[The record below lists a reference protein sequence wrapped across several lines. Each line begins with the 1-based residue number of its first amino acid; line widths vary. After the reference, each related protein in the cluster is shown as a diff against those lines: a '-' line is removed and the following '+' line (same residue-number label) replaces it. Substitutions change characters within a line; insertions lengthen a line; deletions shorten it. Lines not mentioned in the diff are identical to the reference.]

1 VATSDNF
8 GSQGKMPGHAEL
20 LDWLAMTF
28 VSDGWDIKRLLKRV
42 VMSRTYQQS
51 SIPAPGEFDRD
62 PDNIFLARGPR
73 YRLTAEMIR
82 DNALAVSGLLVRTVG
97 GPSVHPYQP
106 PGLWKELATRN
117 ATEYIQDHGD
127 DLYRRSMYTIW
138 KRTTPPPSMMS
149 FDSSERNLCI
159 IIRQNT
165 NTPLQA
171 LVLMNDP
178 QFVEAARILAERALG
193 EGGKTIEEQIKYA
206 FRLATSRRVS
216 EQELAALSALYN
228 DELDRY
234 DADETSALALLETGE
249 YPRDNRFDVTEL
261 AAFSVV
267 GNTLLNFDA
276 AIMKR

>member
-1 VATSDNF
+1 
-8 GSQGKMPGHAEL
+8 
-20 LDWLAMTF
+20 
-28 VSDGWDIKRLLKRV
+28 
-42 VMSRTYQQS
+42 
-51 SIPAPGEFDRD
+51 
-62 PDNIFLARGPR
+62 
-73 YRLTAEMIR
+73 
-82 DNALAVSGLLVRTVG
+82 
-97 GPSVHPYQP
+97 
-106 PGLWKELATRN
+106 
-117 ATEYIQDHGD
+117 
-127 DLYRRSMYTIW
+127 
-138 KRTTPPPSMMS
+138 MS

-216 EQELAALSALYN
+216 EKELVVLSALYN
-228 DELDRY
+228 DELDRF